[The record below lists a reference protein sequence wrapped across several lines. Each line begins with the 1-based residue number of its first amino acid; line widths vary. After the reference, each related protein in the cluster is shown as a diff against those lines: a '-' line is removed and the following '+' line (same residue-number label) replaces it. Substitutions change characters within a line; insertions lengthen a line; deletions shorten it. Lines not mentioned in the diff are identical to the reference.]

1 VTAEIATA
9 ITANTE
15 EDTVLNFGALPPEI
29 NSARIYSGPG
39 SEPMMVAAAAW
50 DELAAELDTTA
61 SNYGSVIDEL
71 TSGPWVGPTSASMV
85 SAVMPYVTWLGAV
98 TSQAEQTAG
107 QARAAAAAF
116 ETAFAMTVPPPVIAA
131 NRVLLMTLI
140 ATNFFGQNTPA
151 IAATEAQYMEMWAQ
165 DAAAMYSYA
174 GSSALASEL
183 TVFTSPPNTAAPD
196 AESEQ
201 FAAVQQASSTPA
213 GNSAQTAASAISQ
226 ATPAA
231 VVPQNLSQLEAA
243 IYAEIPW
250 AGIETQLQ
258 NLAVNG
264 ILPTPTNNWLQL
276 APGDYTAI
284 IKQTLQ
290 AYFGVGVGSFGFQ
303 MGQQL
308 TFGLGTTA
316 GASGAWY
323 ATPQYA
329 GLHLGALGSL
339 GANTAGS
346 VSANLGSS
354 AQVGGLSVP
363 AGWASSSG
371 GLEASA
377 TRAVEVNALAAARPD
392 GFGGAGGAGEN
403 GLLRGMPM
411 AGAGAGRRGAVATA
425 FTNKYGFKRSVLVR
439 PPSAG

>member
-1 VTAEIATA
+1 
-9 ITANTE
+9 
-15 EDTVLNFGALPPEI
+15 
-29 NSARIYSGPG
+29 
-39 SEPMMVAAAAW
+39 
-50 DELAAELDTTA
+50 
-61 SNYGSVIDEL
+61 
-71 TSGPWVGPTSASMV
+71 
-85 SAVMPYVTWLGAV
+85 
-98 TSQAEQTAG
+98 
-107 QARAAAAAF
+107 
-116 ETAFAMTVPPPVIAA
+116 MTVPPPVIAA
-131 NRVLLMTLI
+131 NRVLLMTLV

-231 VVPQNLSQLEAA
+231 VVPQNLQQLGAA

-329 GLHLGALGSL
+329 GLHLGALGGL

>member
-1 VTAEIATA
+1 M
-9 ITANTE
+9 
-15 EDTVLNFGALPPEI
+15 LNFGALPPEI
-29 NSARIYSGPG
+29 NSTRMYSGPG

-71 TSGPWVGPTSASMV
+71 TSGPWVGPTSALMV
-85 SAVMPYVTWLGAV
+85 SAVVPYVTWLSMV
-98 TSQAEQTAG
+98 TSQAEQTAV

-151 IAATEAQYMEMWAQ
+151 IAATEALYMEMWAQ

-213 GNSAQTAASAISQ
+213 GNVAQTTAATLSQ
-226 ATPAA
+226 LPQSLPQLESTIQGTWPFTLIGTTIQDFQEFGLPTPANNWLGLTPAA
-231 VVPQNLSQLEAA
+231 
-243 IYAEIPW
+243 
-250 AGIETQLQ
+250 
-258 NLAVNG
+258 
-264 ILPTPTNNWLQL
+264 
-276 APGDYTAI
+276 YTAI

-316 GASGAWY
+316 GGSGAWY

-329 GLHLGALGSL
+329 GLHLGALGGV

-392 GFGGAGGAGEN
+392 GFGGAAGAAGAGGAGEN